1 MRKLKLASL
10 LKMQR
15 AMRQNN
21 IWLKTLANMPSIT
34 TATRE
39 VTSFPF
45 KYITPFK
52 NDAVVPLYSSIP
64 LFNPEKGC
72 LPCAAC
78 GNYSDRKKSLHNRQ
92 TDLKIIFLTKLQ
104 AIMQKLDL
112 INKYENPNRLSA
124 CS

>member
-1 MRKLKLASL
+1 
-10 LKMQR
+10 MQQV
-15 AMRQNN
+15 MRQTN
-21 IWLKTLANMPSIT
+21 ILHKTLANMPSIT

-52 NDAVVPLYSSIP
+52 NDPVVPLYSSIP

-78 GNYSDRKKSLHNRQ
+78 GNYADRKKIIAQQANRFK
-92 TDLKIIFLTKLQ
+92 DYIPNEIIG
-104 AIMQKLDL
+104 
-112 INKYENPNRLSA
+112 NNPRVGFN
-124 CS
+124 

>member
-1 MRKLKLASL
+1 MQKPKLAFL
-10 LKMQR
+10 LKMQQVVR
-15 AMRQNN
+15 RNN

-39 VTSFPF
+39 ITSFPF

-78 GNYSDRKKSLHNRQ
+78 GNYADRKKIIAQQANRF
-92 TDLKIIFLTKLQ
+92 KGYI
-104 AIMQKLDL
+104 
-112 INKYENPNRLSA
+112 PNEIA
-124 CS
+124 GNNAKVGFN